1 MKTDLTCS
9 IVQDL
14 LPNYIEK
21 LTSADTNIAM
31 EEHLETCEDC
41 RKTYE
46 QMAADNIGSLEK
58 VPVLELKFLKKVK
71 KTRLLAAALCIVLT
85 LVFSYLLYASE
96 YHYTIDKGDLSMAIT
111 EFTTPF
117 DPEFDAYVLETQAVD
132 NFLVASFK
140 DQAHANNYGVAVFVK
155 GFNQKYR
162 IIRTQIMASDYS
174 SVVQFFPLEIK
185 NESYYAVSG
194 YNLSNDIHF
203 YGLDYNAYKNPGYL
217 SKDRVRRSI
226 QFDVKNPQFLQI
238 FPANELDERV
248 VNESDETLYDYHLI
262 KTSLYDVSGKEITE
276 NFKSERAGVRV
287 HSGAGKAELFLL
299 YVYVSIVMGVGI
311 VFTRYFLTE

>member
-9 IVQDL
+9 MVQDL

-46 QMAADNIGSLEK
+46 QMASDIVNLEK
-58 VPVLELKFLKKVK
+58 VPVIELKFLKKVK
-71 KTRLLAAALCIVLT
+71 KTRLLAAALSIVLT

-96 YHYTIDKGDLSMAIT
+96 YHYTNDKGDLSIAVT

-117 DPEFDAYVLETQAVD
+117 EPDFDAYVLEIQAVD

-162 IIRTQIMASDYS
+162 IIRTQIKASDYS
-174 SVVQFFPLEIK
+174 SVMQFFPLEIK
-185 NESYYAVSG
+185 NERYYAVSG
-194 YNLSNDIHF
+194 YNLSSDIHF
-203 YGLDYNAYKNPGYL
+203 YGLDYNAYKNPGDL

-238 FPANELDERV
+238 FPANELDKRV
-248 VNESDETLYDYHLI
+248 VNESSGTLYDYHLRG
-262 KTSLYDVSGKEITE
+262 TSLYDANGREITE
-276 NFKSERAGVRV
+276 NYRNENPGVRA
-287 HSGAGKAELFLL
+287 HSGAGKAELSLL
-299 YVYVSIVMGVGI
+299 YVYVAIIMGLGI